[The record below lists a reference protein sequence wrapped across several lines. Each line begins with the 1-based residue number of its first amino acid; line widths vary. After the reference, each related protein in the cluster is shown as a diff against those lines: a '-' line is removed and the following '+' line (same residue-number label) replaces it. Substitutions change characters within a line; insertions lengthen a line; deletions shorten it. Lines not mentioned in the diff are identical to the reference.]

1 MKIENTNLSP
11 LSSKPAESAKRI
23 EKKDAL
29 KDARSVRTGQDKVEM
44 SEEARLLAK
53 ARAAL
58 GNVEEANTADETG
71 KLATLRGQIESGD
84 YTVQVNE
91 LARKLAAKLYPK

>member
-1 MKIENTNLSP
+1 MKIENTNLSS
-11 LSSKPAESAKRI
+11 LSSKPTESAKRT
-23 EKKDAL
+23 EKKYPLNDV
-29 KDARSVRTGQDKVEM
+29 RSVGTRQDKVQM
-44 SEEARLLAK
+44 SEEARLLVK

-58 GNVEEANTADETG
+58 GNVEEPNTE
-71 KLATLRGQIESGD
+71 KLAALREQIESGD

>member
-1 MKIENTNLSP
+1 MKIENTNMSP
-11 LSSKPAESAKRI
+11 LSSKPAESAKRV
-23 EKKDAL
+23 EKKDSL
-29 KDARSVRTGQDKVEM
+29 KDVRSVRTGQDKVEM
-44 SEEARLLAK
+44 SGDARLLAK

-58 GNVEEANTADETG
+58 GNVDEVAADDETA
-71 KLATLRGQIESGD
+71 KLATLRGRIESGD

>member
-11 LSSKPAESAKRI
+11 LSSKPTGSAKRV
-23 EKKDAL
+23 EKKETL
-29 KDARSVRTGQDKVEM
+29 KDTRAVRGGQDKVEM
-44 SEEARLLAK
+44 SEEAHLLAK

-58 GNVEEANTADETG
+58 GNVEESDTEKLTA
-71 KLATLRGQIESGD
+71 LRGKIESGD
-84 YTVQVNE
+84 YTIQINE

>member
-1 MKIENTNLSP
+1 MKIENTSMSP
-11 LSSKPAESAKRI
+11 LSSKPTDSTKRV

-29 KDARSVRTGQDKVEM
+29 KESRLVHAGQDKAEM
-44 SEEARLLAK
+44 SENARLLAK

-58 GNVEEANTADETG
+58 GNVEDSDTERLAD
-71 KLATLRGQIESGD
+71 LRKQIESGD

-91 LARKLAAKLYPK
+91 LARKLAAKFYPK

>member
-11 LSSKPAESAKRI
+11 LSSKPTESAKRA
-23 EKKDAL
+23 EKKNPL
-29 KDARSVRTGQDKVEM
+29 KDVRSVGTRQDKVQM

-58 GNVEEANTADETG
+58 GNIEETNTE
-71 KLATLRGQIESGD
+71 KLAALRGQIESGD

>member
-11 LSSKPAESAKRI
+11 LSSKPADSAKRV
-23 EKKDAL
+23 EKKDSL
-29 KDARSVRTGQDKVEM
+29 KDIRSVRGGQDKVEM
-44 SEEARLLAK
+44 SEDARLLAK

-58 GNVEEANTADETG
+58 GNTDDVNAE
-71 KLATLRGQIESGD
+71 KLAALRGQIESGD

>member
-29 KDARSVRTGQDKVEM
+29 KDVQSVRTGQDKVEM

-53 ARAAL
+53 ARSAL
-58 GNVEEANTADETG
+58 GNVDETNTE
-71 KLATLRGQIESGD
+71 KLAALRGQIESGD
-84 YTVQVNE
+84 YTVHVNE

>member
-11 LSSKPAESAKRI
+11 LSSKPTESAKRL
-23 EKKDAL
+23 EKKDSL
-29 KDARSVRTGQDKVEM
+29 KDTRPVHTGQDKIEM

-58 GNVEEANTADETG
+58 GNVQETNTE
-71 KLATLRGQIESGD
+71 KLTTLRGQIESGN
-84 YTVQVNE
+84 YTIQVHE
-91 LARKLAAKLYPK
+91 LARKLVAKLYPK

>member
-11 LSSKPAESAKRI
+11 LSSKPTESTKRA
-23 EKKDAL
+23 EKKEAL
-29 KDARSVRTGQDKVEM
+29 KDARVVRGGQDKVEM
-44 SEEARLLAK
+44 SEDARLLAK

-58 GNVEEANTADETG
+58 GNAEESDTE
-71 KLATLRGQIESGD
+71 KLAALRGKIESGD
-84 YTVQVNE
+84 YTVQVHE

>member
-23 EKKDAL
+23 GKKDSL
-29 KDARSVRTGQDKVEM
+29 KDVRSVRAGQDKVEM

-58 GNVEEANTADETG
+58 SNVDDTNTE

-91 LARKLAAKLYPK
+91 LARKLTAKLYPK